1 MPETRPSERL
11 QPALL
16 DRLIDDEPES
26 RVESRDRRVMSMRQL
41 RAAVLRDLT
50 WLLNASRKP
59 LSDPIHD
66 LPLASASVLNFGM
79 PDLTGMT
86 ASGVTP
92 EQMEAMVL
100 ETLTRFEPRIV
111 PGTLAA
117 RVVMEDANA
126 PGRGPAVVA
135 LEIRGELCPLPMPE
149 ALFLKTEVD
158 LETGHCTVREEK

>member
-1 MPETRPSERL
+1 MPEIRPSERL

-16 DRLIDDEPES
+16 DRLIDDEPDSRTES
-26 RVESRDRRVMSMRQL
+26 RERRVMSMRQL

-50 WLLNASRKP
+50 WLLNTARKP
-59 LSDPIHD
+59 VTDPIND
-66 LPLASASVLNFGM
+66 LPHASTSVLNFGM
-79 PDLTGMT
+79 PDLTGLT
-86 ASGVTP
+86 ASSVAP

-100 ETLTRFEPRIV
+100 ETLARFEPRIV
-111 PGTLAA
+111 PGTLSA
-117 RVVMEDANA
+117 RVVMEEAGTA
-126 PGRGPAVVA
+126 GRGPSVVA